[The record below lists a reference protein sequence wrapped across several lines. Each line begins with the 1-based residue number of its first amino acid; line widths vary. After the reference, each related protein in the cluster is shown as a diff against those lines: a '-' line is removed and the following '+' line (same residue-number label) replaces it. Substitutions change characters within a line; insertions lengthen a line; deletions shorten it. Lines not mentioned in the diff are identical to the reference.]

1 MLKWNF
7 KRLCKMRGIE
17 KPYSFFIKLGIS
29 HTIASNMATDKLDK
43 ILLRHLE
50 KNCLELNCT
59 PNDLLDWVP
68 ADKKLDTPDTALYV
82 LKKEGKADDAA
93 ELLGKLP
100 AKKLEELAKLLR
112 KNKDEDGENEKE

>member
-7 KRLCKMRGIE
+7 RRMCRMRGIK
-17 KPYSFFIKLGIS
+17 KPYTFFKNLGIS
-29 HTIASNMATDKLDK
+29 HTIASHMATDKLDK

-59 PNDLLDWVP
+59 PNDLLHWEP

-82 LKKEGKADDAA
+82 LKKGDKANDAA

-100 AKKLEELAKLLR
+100 AKKLEELAKMLR
-112 KNKDEDGENEKE
+112 KEESG